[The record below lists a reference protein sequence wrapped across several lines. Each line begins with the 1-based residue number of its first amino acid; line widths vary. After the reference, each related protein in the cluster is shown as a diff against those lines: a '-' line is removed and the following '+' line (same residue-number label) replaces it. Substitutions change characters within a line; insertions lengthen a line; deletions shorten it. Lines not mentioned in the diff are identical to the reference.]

1 MVEIKWLG
9 HATFEIKMAERI
21 VFVDPWLD
29 GNPKATMKTSDVKE
43 ADIVCVTHDHTDHIG
58 SAFEICKH
66 TRAVF
71 VATPELCN
79 QANKNGVKEVVGL
92 NIGGTASLKGIDIT
106 MIQAFHTATIG
117 APTGFILRGED
128 VSIYH
133 AGDTGIF
140 GDMKLIGELYQPD
153 VALLPIG
160 GYYTMN
166 SKEAAE
172 AVWLI
177 KPKVVIPMHYQ
188 TFPVLAKTADE
199 FVKKVRA
206 KNPEVK
212 VEVLAPGETY
222 SL

>member
-1 MVEIKWLG
+1 MVKIKWLG
-9 HATFEIKMAERI
+9 HATFEIKMAECV

-29 GNPKATMKTSDVKE
+29 GNPKATVKTSDVKE
-43 ADIVCVTHDHTDHIG
+43 ADIVCVTHNHRDHIG
-58 SAFEICKH
+58 SAFEICRQ

-79 QANKNGVKEVVGL
+79 QANKDGVKEVVGF
-92 NIGGTASLKGIDIT
+92 NIGGTASVKGIDIT
-106 MIQAFHTATIG
+106 MTQAFHTATIG
-117 APTGFILRGED
+117 TPTGFILRGEE

-133 AGDTGIF
+133 AGDTGLF

-166 SKEAAE
+166 SKQAAE

-199 FVKKVRA
+199 FVRKVKA
-206 KNPEVK
+206 KSPEVK
-212 VEVLAPGETY
+212 VAVLALGETY